1 MPKAEPPL
9 KPNLRQGGGT
19 SVWEGRQSSRRFERA
34 RPSHNARTRAQRR
47 AEVEEGYAPAEPEE
61 SAAGRKVRVSSSALG
76 KTASGLRKAGRTFR
90 GRRERPSEG
99 GRRAWRCRS
108 RDGGRGR
115 TRGRSRPCPAG
126 KSESACGS
134 CTLRREKRWT
144 HRRDV
149 HRPAAGKVEVACRS
163 RGQSDRLDST

>member
-1 MPKAEPPL
+1 MPRAEPPL
-9 KPNLRQGGGT
+9 KPNLRRGGGA
-19 SVWEGRQSSRRFERA
+19 SDWEGRQSSRRFERA
-34 RPSHNARTRAQRR
+34 RPSRKARTRAQRR
-47 AEVEEGYAPAEPEE
+47 AEAEEGYAPAEPEE
-61 SAAGRKVRVSSSALG
+61 SAAGRKVRVSPSVLG
-76 KTASGLRKAGRTFR
+76 KTASGLRKAERTFR

-126 KSESACGS
+126 RSESAYGS
-134 CTLRREKRWT
+134 RTSRIEKRST

-149 HRPAAGKVEVACRS
+149 HRPAAGKVEVTCRS
-163 RGQSDRLDST
+163 RARSDRLGLT